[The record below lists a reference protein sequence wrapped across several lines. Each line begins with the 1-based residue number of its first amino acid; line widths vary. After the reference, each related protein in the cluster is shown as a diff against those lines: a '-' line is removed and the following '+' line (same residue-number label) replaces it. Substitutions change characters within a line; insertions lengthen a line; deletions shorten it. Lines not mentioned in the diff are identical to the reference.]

1 MKCALTQD
9 LIIEPRFKALFLTVL
24 ILVALAAAPSLMAA
38 PSTAAVAIAAQTAP
52 AKLAT
57 LKGERAANPRMQRCV
72 YWLASVEAA
81 GEKPA
86 AVLDEVASA

>member
-38 PSTAAVAIAAQTAP
+38 PSTAAVAIAAQTDP
-52 AKLAT
+52 AKLA
-57 LKGERAANPRMQRCV
+57 R
-72 YWLASVEAA
+72 EADCP
-81 GEKPA
+81 GKYC
-86 AVLDEVASA
+86 DIIGKCH